1 MLTHIED
8 DNHAKVFHELLG
20 LGRPDQHEILPI
32 AWRSNATHHFFE
44 ARKLGTF
51 SLPNHFLRDASLVTN
66 QDSIVPLKTKE
77 SEDSRH

>member
-8 DNHAKVFHELLG
+8 DDHTKIFYEFLG
-20 LGRPDQHEILPI
+20 LRKPDQYSILSV

-44 ARKLGTF
+44 ARKLGTI
-51 SLPNHFLRDASLVTN
+51 SLPNNFRRDASLVTN

-77 SEDSRH
+77 SEDSGH